1 MKGKRFTLQ
10 TTPAGAWDGIIRCQ
24 VLDVY
29 RTNVAC
35 AWKGGH
41 ESNVGYGSR
50 PDTVVT
56 SFTLSKVVD
65 GTRVRVVH
73 SGRRQER

>member
-1 MKGKRFTLQ
+1 VKGKRFTLQ

-24 VLDVY
+24 VLDVVTK
-29 RTNVAC
+29 TNVAY

-41 ESNVGYGSR
+41 ESNVAYGSQ
-50 PDTVVT
+50 PDAVGTFTV
-56 SFTLSKVVD
+56 SKLVE